1 MKNNSIWLIAKI
13 TFKEGI
19 RSKVLYGIGLLSG
32 LLFIS
37 NLFITQ
43 FFAFEIGKV
52 AIDVG
57 FSVLSLAG
65 LSIIFFLGIGLLS
78 KDLHQKNICMIIC
91 HPVSRFKYVVG
102 KFSGLALFLMIAMG
116 ILGTFAVLSLWLGTY
131 AAGGMENL
139 RNFSLNIFFCAVF
152 FNFLSLLTLLAIG
165 FFFTAVTTSGYLSML
180 LTFFVYIIGH
190 TLDTIIKVL
199 VKGDFVQMDTFILKG
214 LKLVSWI
221 LPNLS
226 AFDLKTSLAYGL
238 PQDPVYLIWLTC
250 YGILYTCIVL
260 MATGVILH
268 FKDIS

>member
-1 MKNNSIWLIAKI
+1 MKNNIIWLIAKI
-13 TFKEGI
+13 TFKESI

-32 LLFIS
+32 FLFIS

-43 FFAFEIGKV
+43 FFSLEIGKV

-91 HPVSRFKYVVG
+91 HPVSRFEYVVG
-102 KFSGLALFLMIAMG
+102 KFSGLALFLMVTMG
-116 ILGTFAVLSLWLGTY
+116 ILGVCAILSLWMGTY
-131 AAGGMENL
+131 NIEGLKNL
-139 RNFSLNIFFCAVF
+139 HNFSWGIFFYTVF
-152 FNFLSLLTLLAIG
+152 FNFLSLLTILAVG
-165 FFFTAVTTSGYLSML
+165 FLFTAITTSGYLSMI

-199 VKGDFVQMDTFILKG
+199 VKADFVQMDTFILKG

-226 AFDLKTSLAYGL
+226 ALDFKTHLAYGL

-260 MATGVILH
+260 VATGVFLH